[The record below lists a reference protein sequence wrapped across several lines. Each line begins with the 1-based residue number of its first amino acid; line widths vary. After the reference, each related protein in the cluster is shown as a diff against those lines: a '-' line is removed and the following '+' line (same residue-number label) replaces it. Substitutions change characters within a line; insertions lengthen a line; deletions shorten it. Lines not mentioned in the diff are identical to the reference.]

1 MRQKKPGE
9 AAPPP
14 AKAEEKGTGKPGLLS
29 RMFRKDRQ
37 EPPSG
42 EAGQAGSE
50 DREKEQKAGSLPE
63 KPGKAQ
69 GSPAMARPGLL
80 SKVFKRDGLKH
91 LTREMELADHKEREK
106 EKEQKAASPLKP
118 EASLKRDALKIKE
131 RLKKARQPRHK
142 MKYFAE
148 RAGLT
153 IEEHFVSRRIF
164 TLTVIFNVLISLY
177 ATRIYLRDYR
187 AGAFGL
193 FIWIVL
199 LWLVFFGSFLLFSWL
214 AFYVYLDLRAH
225 KRRMMIEE
233 VFPDFLQLASANIRA
248 GMPLD
253 RALWFAV
260 RPRFGILSNEIES
273 IAKDVLSGTDLEVAL
288 FRFSEKYD
296 SPTVKRSITL
306 LIEGMKAGGEVG
318 DLLNKIALNIQERQI
333 LQREMGADVMSYA
346 MFIGIASLLAAPFL
360 FALSGQLLDVLTNIM
375 GSVSQQG
382 GISQASAG
390 MGGGGGMGLSFSE
403 VTLSQ
408 GDYRKFAVI
417 ALAITSSFAGAIT
430 ATIRKGEVKKGIS
443 QIPVYIAIS
452 ITLFLIGSKAFGA
465 LFGGLF

>member
-1 MRQKKPGE
+1 MRRKKPGE

-14 AKAEEKGTGKPGLLS
+14 AKAEEKGSPGLLS
-29 RMFRKDRQ
+29 WLFGKDKQ
-37 EPPSG
+37 KHPAG
-42 EAGQAGSE
+42 ETGVAGQE
-50 DREKEQKAGSLPE
+50 DKVKAQKAGSLPE
-63 KPGKAQ
+63 ESGRAQ
-69 GSPAMARPGLL
+69 GSPAMARPGIL
-80 SKVFKRDGLKH
+80 SRMFRRDGLKH
-91 LTREMELADHKEREK
+91 LTREMELADHKDT
-106 EKEQKAASPLKP
+106 EKEQKAASPLKQ
-118 EASLKRDALKIKE
+118 EASLKKDALKMKE
-131 RLKKARQPRHK
+131 KLRKARQPRHK

-153 IEEHFVSRRIF
+153 LEEHFVSRRIF
-164 TLTVIFNVLISLY
+164 TLTVILNIFISVY
-177 ATRIYLRDYR
+177 ATYIYFRDFS
-187 AGAFGL
+187 AGAVGL
-193 FIWIVL
+193 FIWIIL
-199 LWLVFFGSFLLFSWL
+199 LWLVFFGSLLLLSWL
-214 AFYVYLDLRAH
+214 VFYVYLDLRAH
-225 KRRMMIEE
+225 KRRMMVEE

-273 IAKDVLSGTDLEVAL
+273 IAKDVISGTDLEVAL

-306 LIEGMKAGGEVG
+306 LIEGMKSGGEVG

-408 GDYRKFAVI
+408 GDYRKFAII
-417 ALAITSSFAGAIT
+417 ALTITSSFAGAIT

-452 ITLFLIGSKAFGA
+452 ITLFLIASMGFGA

>member
-1 MRQKKPGE
+1 MAEDGE
-9 AAPPP
+9 IRAVEPD
-14 AKAEEKGTGKPGLLS
+14 KAQGKGSQGFFS
-29 RMFRKDRQ
+29 RMFRKDKQ
-37 EPPSG
+37 KHPAG
-42 EAGQAGSE
+42 ETGMAGQE
-50 DREKEQKAGSLPE
+50 DKVKAQKDDSLPE
-63 KPGKAQ
+63 KQDKGQ
-69 GSPAMARPGLL
+69 GSPGMARPGFL

-91 LTREMELADHKEREK
+91 LTKEMERADSKEK
-106 EKEQKAASPLKP
+106 EKEKTQKDVYSLKP
-118 EASLKRDALKIKE
+118 EASLKKDALKMKE
-131 RLKKARQPRHK
+131 KLRKARQPRHK

-153 IEEHFVSRRIF
+153 LEEHFVSRRIF
-164 TLTVIFNVLISLY
+164 VLTVIFNVLISIY
-177 ATRIYLRDYR
+177 ATHIYLRDYR
-187 AGAFGL
+187 AGAVGL

-199 LWLVFFGSFLLFSWL
+199 LWMVFFGSLILFSWL
-214 AFYVYLDLRAH
+214 VFYVYLDLRAH
-225 KRRMMIEE
+225 KRRMMVEE

-260 RPRFGILSNEIES
+260 RPRFGILSNEIET
-273 IAKDVLSGTDLEVAL
+273 IAKDVISGTDLEVAL
-288 FRFSEKYD
+288 VRFSDKYD

-306 LIEGMKAGGEVG
+306 LIEGMKSGGEVG

-360 FALSGQLLDVLTNIM
+360 FALSGQLLSVLTNIM

-382 GISQASAG
+382 GISSASSG
-390 MGGGGGMGLSFSE
+390 VGGGGMGLSFSE

-408 GDYRKFAVI
+408 GDYRKFAII
-417 ALAITSSFAGAIT
+417 ALTITSSFAGAIT

-452 ITLFLIGSKAFGA
+452 ITLFLIASMGFGS